1 MPLPTATSKAL
12 TTTRRMQK
20 PVVLA
25 VYVVSGVHAFL
36 GLLNLVVGVISSIR
50 AEVWRAHS
58 VSPIWSG
65 GFVSITPK
73 EREFIIRPTLRAGTF
88 LQTLPDLVT
97 ATEGAFFI
105 SAQLSSDAVSALR
118 KVQVLI

>member
-12 TTTRRMQK
+12 TTRRRMQK

-73 EREFIIRPTLRAGTF
+73 ERVFKIRPTLRASLSDTF
-88 LQTLPDLVT
+88 LQ
-97 ATEGAFFI
+97 GRM
-105 SAQLSSDAVSALR
+105 S
-118 KVQVLI
+118 